1 MSQMGRGARSR
12 GLTGFV
18 LAVLLLS
25 GAPELLARSSHKLP
39 CKKIRD
45 AVWTGQTLD
54 EVAAQFGT
62 DTEHVIRCIQNPKGK
77 RKKPKKSKKAQPS
90 TPKTSERSAVR
101 TSTPH
106 R

>member
-1 MSQMGRGARSR
+1 MSQMGRGAGSR
-12 GLTGFV
+12 WLTGFV
-18 LAVLLLS
+18 LSVLILS

-62 DTEHVIRCIQNPKGK
+62 DTEHVIRCIQKPGGREAEEDEKVEESQAQQGK
-77 RKKPKKSKKAQPS
+77 AFRPGKSPQ
-90 TPKTSERSAVR
+90 R
-101 TSTPH
+101 
-106 R
+106 